1 MKLETLVYVSEAAP
15 GLGLRDLKHILRRAR
30 EYNSRAGITGY
41 LVDDGV
47 WFAQLL
53 EGPPE
58 AIDVALAYI
67 ETDTRHVGC
76 GVLLREEITQRC
88 FEGWCMGCANL
99 AAPVHVDTSELRG
112 LIQDFVGSRQLP
124 LTEVQA
130 FFRTF
135 TEFRTPE
142 QASLLTL

>member
-1 MKLETLVYVSEAAP
+1 MKLETLAYVSEAAP

-30 EYNSRAGITGY
+30 EHNFRADVTGY
-41 LVDDGV
+41 LVYDGV

-53 EGPPE
+53 EGRSE
-58 AIDVALAYI
+58 ALDEIVARI
-67 ETDTRHVGC
+67 EADSRHLGYNEI
-76 GVLLREEITQRC
+76 LREEITQRC

-124 LTEVQA
+124 LPEVKA